1 MVETWEHVRNVPMVD
16 HVRRTPMDAL
26 DVETSIVEGEQAL
39 QALLKFVSESA
50 GRLEAHEAEKGIFKR
65 LLPIGLAAMKLYF
78 AQRGTGDVG
87 PAITR
92 ADGIILPREKPLR
105 GRDYFSI
112 FGKFKVARTCYRTP
126 GEPGICPLDGEVN
139 LPARCYSYFLQEWMT
154 LFEVEHPFQESAG
167 WLEQLFELDVAE
179 SVLMEVAKEAPA
191 DYEGFYA
198 QRPLPQVPPEGEL
211 LVVSFDGKGV
221 PMIKA
226 EAVKLKAK
234 LGPGEKRQKKKE
246 ALVGVS
252 YTVDAK
258 PRAAEALAELLVDPE
273 AARARRKR
281 EAVTDD
287 TPRAQ
292 QVRRVASLVRTKHE
306 VMACIKADAE
316 RRDPQHRKP
325 LVVLLDG
332 ALGLWNLATK
342 LFKEWRRVTFVLDIM
357 HVVGY
362 LWSAAHALFGEG
374 AKAGNRWVQ
383 QKLTELL
390 RGRVGYV
397 IGGLR
402 QMLTKRR
409 LRKAVRQ
416 MLEKVITFFHN
427 HRRWMRYDAYLAAG
441 LPVGTGV
448 VESACGSVVK
458 HRMEGEGKRW
468 SLEGAEAILTLRSL
482 KKSHDNDLRDY
493 WKFRARQ
500 MHGRLYGHKPKYRPT
515 PRLRRVA

>member
-1 MVETWEHVRNVPMVD
+1 
-16 HVRRTPMDAL
+16 MDAL
-26 DVETSIVEGEQAL
+26 EVEMSIAEGEQAL
-39 QALLKFVSESA
+39 QALLKFVNESA
-50 GRLEAHEAEKGIFKR
+50 AKLEAHDAEKGIFKR

-87 PAITR
+87 PAVTR
-92 ADGIILPREKPLR
+92 ADGMILPREQTLR
-105 GRDYFSI
+105 GRNYFSI

-126 GEPGICPLDGEVN
+126 GEPGIFPLDAQVN
-139 LPARCYSYFLQEWMT
+139 LPERCYSYFLQEWMT
-154 LFEVEHPFQESAG
+154 VFEVEHPFKESAG
-167 WLEQLFELDVAE
+167 FFAQLFDLEVAE
-179 SVLMEVAKEAPA
+179 SVLMAVAKEAPQ
-191 DYEGFYA
+191 DCEDFYA
-198 QRPLPQVPPEGEL
+198 QRPLSSEETEGEL

-221 PMIKA
+221 PMIKE
-226 EAVKLKAK
+226 EAAKLTAK
-234 LGPGEKRQKKKE
+234 LGTGEKRQKKKE

-252 YTVDAK
+252 YTVAPK
-258 PRAAEALAELLVDPE
+258 PRSPEALAELLVDPE
-273 AARARRKR
+273 AACVRRQRQGQKD
-281 EAVTDD
+281 ES
-287 TPRAQ
+287 PHAQ
-292 QVRRVASLVRTKHE
+292 QVRRLASLVRTKQA

-332 ALGLWNLATK
+332 ALCLWSLATQ
-342 LFKEWRRVTFVLDIM
+342 LFKPWKRVTFVLDIM

-362 LWSAAHALFGEG
+362 LWSAANALFGE
-374 AKAGNRWVQ
+374 ASQAGRRWVQ
-383 QKLTELL
+383 AKLTEIL

-402 QMLTKRR
+402 QILTKQR
-409 LRKAVRQ
+409 LRQSVRET
-416 MLEKVITFFHN
+416 LAKVITCFHN
-427 HRRWMRYDAYLAAG
+427 HRRWMHYDVYLAAG

-493 WKFRARQ
+493 WKFHARQ
-500 MHGRLYGHKPKYRPT
+500 MRGRLYGHKPKYRLT

>member
-1 MVETWEHVRNVPMVD
+1 
-16 HVRRTPMDAL
+16 MDAL
-26 DVETSIVEGEQAL
+26 DVEMSIAEGEQAL
-39 QALLKFVSESA
+39 QALMQFARDNA
-50 GRLEAHEAEKGIFKR
+50 GKLEAHEAEKGIFKR

-78 AQRGTGDVG
+78 AEQGTGDVG

-92 ADGIILPREKPLR
+92 ADGVLLPREQKLR
-105 GRDYFSI
+105 GRDYFSL
-112 FGKFKVARTCYRTP
+112 FGKFAVARTCYRAP
-126 GEPGICPLDGEVN
+126 GAPGIFPLDAQVN

-154 LFEVEHPFQESAG
+154 LFEVEHPFKESAG
-167 WLEQLFELDVAE
+167 FFAQLFDLEVAE
-179 SVLMEVAKEAPA
+179 SVLMEVAKEAPQ

-198 QRPLPQVPPEGEL
+198 QRPVPRADTEGEL

-221 PMIKA
+221 PMIKE
-226 EAVKLKAK
+226 EASKLKAK
-234 LGPGEKRQKKKE
+234 LGTGEKRQKKKE

-252 YTVDAK
+252 YTVDPK
-258 PRAAEALAELLVDPE
+258 PRSPEALAELLVEPE
-273 AARARRKR
+273 AARARRQR
-281 EAVTDD
+281 EHVTDD
-287 TPRAQ
+287 APRAQ
-292 QVRRVASLVRTKHE
+292 QVRRVASLVRTKQA
-306 VMACIKADAE
+306 VMERIKADAE

-342 LFKEWRRVTFVLDIM
+342 LFKKWKRVTFVLDIM

-362 LWSAAHALFGEG
+362 LWSAANALFGEQS
-374 AKAGNRWVQ
+374 KAGKHWVQ
-383 QKLTELL
+383 QKLTEIL

-397 IGGLR
+397 IGSLR
-402 QMLTKRR
+402 QILTKRQ
-409 LRKAVRQ
+409 LRKSAREA
-416 MLEKVITFFHN
+416 LAKVITFFHN

-468 SLEGAEAILTLRSL
+468 SLQGAEAILTLRSL

-493 WKFRARQ
+493 WRFRARQ
-500 MHGRLYGHKPKYRPT
+500 VRVRLYGRQPKYRPAL
-515 PRLRRVA
+515 RLRRVA

>member
-1 MVETWEHVRNVPMVD
+1 ME
-16 HVRRTPMDAL
+16 AL
-26 DVETSIVEGEQAL
+26 DVEMSIAEGEQAL
-39 QALLKFVSESA
+39 QALITFARESA
-50 GRLEAHEAEKGIFKR
+50 GKLEAHEAEKGIFKR

-92 ADGIILPREKPLR
+92 ADGELLPRQTQLR

-112 FGKFKVARTCYRTP
+112 FGKFKVARTCYRMP
-126 GEPGICPLDGEVN
+126 GEPGIFPLDAQVN
-139 LPARCYSYFLQEWMT
+139 LPERCYSYFLQEWMT

-167 WLEQLFELDVAE
+167 LFEQLFDLEVAE
-179 SVLMEVAKEAPA
+179 SVLMEVAKEASE
-191 DYEGFYA
+191 DYESFYA
-198 QRPLPQVPPEGEL
+198 QRPMPPAESAGEL

-221 PMIKA
+221 PMLKQ

-234 LGPGEKRQKKKE
+234 LGTGEKRQKKKE

-252 YTVDAK
+252 YTVDPK
-258 PRAAEALAELLVDPE
+258 PRSPEVLAELLIEPE
-273 AARARRKR
+273 AARARRQR
-281 EAVTDD
+281 QGGMDES
-287 TPRAQ
+287 PRAQ
-292 QVRRVASLVRTKHE
+292 QVRRLASLVRTKQA
-306 VMACIKADAE
+306 VMECIKADAE
-316 RRDPQHRKP
+316 RRDPQHRTP

-362 LWSAAHALFGEG
+362 LWSAANALFGEG
-374 AKAGNRWVQ
+374 APQGNCWVRA
-383 QKLTELL
+383 KLTEIL

-402 QMLTKRR
+402 QILTKQR
-409 LRKAVRQ
+409 LRKSVRQ
-416 MLEKVITFFHN
+416 TLAHVITFFHN
-427 HRRWMRYDAYLAAG
+427 HRRWMHYDAYLAAG

-493 WKFRARQ
+493 WRFRACQ
-500 MHGRLYGHKPKYRPT
+500 MRGRLYGHKPKYRHA
-515 PRLRRVA
+515 PRLRCVA